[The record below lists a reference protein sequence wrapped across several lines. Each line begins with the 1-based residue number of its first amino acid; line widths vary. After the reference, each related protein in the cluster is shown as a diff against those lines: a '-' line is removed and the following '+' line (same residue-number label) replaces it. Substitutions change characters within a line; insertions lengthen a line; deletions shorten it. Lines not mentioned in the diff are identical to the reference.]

1 MEAKHIESCF
11 YANRLDH
18 NTHNGDMKMYLH
30 EKKHCLFIHT
40 YGWHGSYSFAF
51 LNATEHQ
58 MVMRKHSPIAIQTVN
73 FASEINCLIVLFFS
87 SLHILYGAKNEMQSP
102 AFENSCI
109 YAIETSIGLNAVI
122 SIVSYEEEKITSPCG
137 NIQTQFEMQLVNINL
152 NSVIDVCDIAAKCS
166 IIEWKI

>member
-1 MEAKHIESCF
+1 MCSAIVIPWAQFCQLKVSTLNFWRTWTTDEWCIYSTFCRLHTKQNSGKKTHIMEAKHIESCF

-73 FASEINCLIVLFFS
+73 FASEINCLFVLFFS
-87 SLHILYGAKNEMQSP
+87 SLHILYGAENEMQSP
-102 AFENSCI
+102 ALKTLA
-109 YAIETSIGLNAVI
+109 YML
-122 SIVSYEEEKITSPCG
+122 
-137 NIQTQFEMQLVNINL
+137 LRL
-152 NSVIDVCDIAAKCS
+152 R
-166 IIEWKI
+166 